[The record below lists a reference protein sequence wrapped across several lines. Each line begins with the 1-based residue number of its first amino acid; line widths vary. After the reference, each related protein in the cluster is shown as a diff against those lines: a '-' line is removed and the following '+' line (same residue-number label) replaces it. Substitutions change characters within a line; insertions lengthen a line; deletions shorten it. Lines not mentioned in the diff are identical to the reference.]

1 MFSEYHIYFSLPAR
15 CYNCE
20 TLWYSLDWYG
30 KRTNIHYTS
39 NEFLPPQLCDG
50 SKVEKEKKKIRL
62 YVDALRGYSIWTE
75 SKRSCS
81 LFFPKIKAHTAM
93 QSYSYRRLGLHYHSV
108 LFHSIPYRF
117 PFKVCITCCNW
128 AESEIQKRAQA
139 EAEELALLSQHPG
152 PSHKRLEQRVWPNSL
167 NNEYREKKENEL
179 LSNT

>member
-1 MFSEYHIYFSLPAR
+1 MHDLSPSARFPNSMFSEYHIYFSLPAR

-93 QSYSYRRLGLHYHSV
+93 QSYKLQAIGFTLSFCPLS
-108 LFHSIPYRF
+108 FHPLPF
-117 PFKVCITCCNW
+117 PI
-128 AESEIQKRAQA
+128 
-139 EAEELALLSQHPG
+139 
-152 PSHKRLEQRVWPNSL
+152 
-167 NNEYREKKENEL
+167 
-179 LSNT
+179 